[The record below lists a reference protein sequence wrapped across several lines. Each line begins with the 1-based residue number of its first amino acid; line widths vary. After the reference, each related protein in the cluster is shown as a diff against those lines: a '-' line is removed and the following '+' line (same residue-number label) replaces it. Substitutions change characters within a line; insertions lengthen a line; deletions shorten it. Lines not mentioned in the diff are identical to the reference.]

1 MKTKS
6 DKKQTN
12 DTYFLLRIT
21 IIHLQKKKCR
31 KKKCRKRK
39 EKKSENTKQENK
51 ANSSEVVKLK
61 FFG

>member
-21 IIHLQKKKCR
+21 IIHLQKKCR